1 MSKYRIDQFIIINL
15 SQEESILQNSSGI
28 TRLTHPQM
36 IEFFLKIDQENR
48 LDIDSNYLKVFFKDL
63 YTQAK
68 GFLLKSNIMR
78 KIEEK
83 EEYEKIIILTNNDT
97 IFDSVDY
104 NLITKES
111 RFSVLK
117 FNTNEDIHE
126 YFSTITDL
134 ECMLHVVVLNPFD
147 YHLFLESNTLMK
159 NKNLKMVY
167 CFAYNSKFYITN
179 IFKKEWHNPCP
190 KCFFSQLE
198 ASLRSKNKNSDIITF
213 QTIVDLIYSKNIKFS
228 PELPLTKANILGLIQ
243 CVSKFDNMNMEE
255 NSTQVITVDL
265 NGYVEYDQAIHW
277 ELCDCIY

>member
-48 LDIDSNYLKVFFKDL
+48 LDIDSYYLKVFFKDL

-167 CFAYNSKFYITN
+167 CFADRWIGTFLSTKTV
-179 IFKKEWHNPCP
+179 KK
-190 KCFFSQLE
+190 
-198 ASLRSKNKNSDIITF
+198 
-213 QTIVDLIYSKNIKFS
+213 
-228 PELPLTKANILGLIQ
+228 Q
-243 CVSKFDNMNMEE
+243 CLKG
-255 NSTQVITVDL
+255 
-265 NGYVEYDQAIHW
+265 NGYPLSIAFIFRYSILYLRNLWFFHFE
-277 ELCDCIY
+277 DC